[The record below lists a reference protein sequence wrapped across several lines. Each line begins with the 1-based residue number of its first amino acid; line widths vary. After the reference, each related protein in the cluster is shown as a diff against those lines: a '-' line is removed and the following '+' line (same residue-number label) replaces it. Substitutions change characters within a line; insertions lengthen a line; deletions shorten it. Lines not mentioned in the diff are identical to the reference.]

1 MAGIQGAGSGVTIT
15 LSIVLT
21 FMGNIVSQ
29 SVSNIRTNLIPLL
42 QRSLGQFDPP
52 DIRTVQASDPDMK
65 IVDQPADWRGRA
77 RDGFIDTLPVL
88 PLLALQ
94 VLARYAAR
102 GLLTLLVYAIALVIA
117 VLIALVL
124 FHTIVFAGG
133 SAPKSFALINSFMLW
148 ITDNVITIGLVFIGA
163 GLFVGLISLLLQAPR
178 IYRATKASLSE
189 QARKRKIQ
197 KADAARRK
205 KELQEKKAAEQ
216 MARNAA
222 AMEEQKRKDAEK
234 QLAKLN
240 ADIEESQ
247 KRAERGDKRALSLEE
262 QAAEEKRIA
271 QLEREKVELLREE
284 RERLAA
290 PQLNSPS
297 D

>member
-1 MAGIQGAGSGVTIT
+1 M
-15 LSIVLT
+15 
-21 FMGNIVSQ
+21 
-29 SVSNIRTNLIPLL
+29 
-42 QRSLGQFDPP
+42 
-52 DIRTVQASDPDMK
+52 
-65 IVDQPADWRGRA
+65 
-77 RDGFIDTLPVL
+77 
-88 PLLALQ
+88 
-94 VLARYAAR
+94 
-102 GLLTLLVYAIALVIA
+102 LVYAIALVIA

-133 SAPKSFALINSFMLW
+133 SAPKAFALINSFMLW